1 MVGTEQLLGG
11 YWFLPTLLYAS
22 IIAYLIIR
30 YIHNRILG
38 RILLA
43 LIFAFLLLD
52 IKIPFFGINSKMLLG
67 ALFFYYGYVLKI
79 NHPVIAK
86 KKYRNAIFIMALL
99 ITPTVALKLP
109 SSMPTME
116 ISKVITYIISAI
128 LLSTS
133 ILFCFERISDRK
145 IGVLLNYIGQ
155 HTLEILTW
163 HFLLFKAVSFVIVL
177 LNDLPIEQIAYFP
190 TIQEYSRHGWWLV
203 YTIVGVITPITV
215 VHLKT
220 KIKQTN

>member
-1 MVGTEQLLGG
+1 
-11 YWFLPTLLYAS
+11 
-22 IIAYLIIR
+22 
-30 YIHNRILG
+30 
-38 RILLA
+38 
-43 LIFAFLLLD
+43 
-52 IKIPFFGINSKMLLG
+52 
-67 ALFFYYGYVLKI
+67 
-79 NHPVIAK
+79 
-86 KKYRNAIFIMALL
+86 
-99 ITPTVALKLP
+99 
-109 SSMPTME
+109 MPTME

-145 IGVLLNYIGQ
+145 IDALLNYIGQ

-190 TIQEYSRHGWWLV
+190 TIQEYSKHGWWLV
-203 YTIVGVITPITV
+203 YTIVGVIIPITV
-215 VHLKT
+215 VYLKT